1 MEKNTENARPNGK
14 GHIGASVMYLLIVGI
29 AFAIMTAVLLFFPR
43 TEYSELEKRDLAEF
57 PDITDIESIKKDP
70 AKFTASVSSWF
81 SDTEPYRDE
90 LMTMS
95 MSIRGAMKGDFRSE
109 EETVSFRPADTAV
122 AAVKSDKT
130 DNSKTSGNPDISDN
144 TGESEN
150 PEISDNGE
158 NTYNGEAPAADDDDD
173 DINDGKAKLGS
184 SGTIII
190 GKGDKVR
197 ALMAFGGTAKGGGG
211 YVDLLNTL
219 ADQFP
224 GKNVY
229 AMVAP
234 LATEYYL
241 PAKAAKAS
249 SPQKPFIYSVRDR
262 LSPKVK
268 FVDVYDELLKHKKE
282 DIYLRTDHH
291 WAGLGGY
298 YAAKRLAE
306 TAGVPFRGLDA
317 YDRHEIKNFVG
328 SMYGYSKDISV
339 KNAPETFVYYTPNQ
353 VDYDAQ
359 FVCYTLNKN
368 FKIIRESKPFK
379 GSFFKKFKDGSGNA
393 YLTFIGTDQAYVKVK
408 TSTPGNRKILII
420 KDSYGN
426 AVPGN
431 LFYSFNEVHV
441 IDFRYFT
448 HNLKDYVNKNGITD
462 IAVCFNVFNAYSS
475 GSTSKVKKMLT
486 QAGGIPASSDNDS
499 KSKATK
505 QDAIQEKSKT
515 ESVKTESKDEESAA
529 PVIEQPVKETEQPDK
544 AKETDETK
552 KEESPATP
560 EKPEEE

>member
-1 MEKNTENARPNGK
+1 MEQNKENELPKGK
-14 GHIGASVMYLLIVGI
+14 GHIGASVMYILIVGI
-29 AFAIMTAVLLFFPR
+29 CFAIMTAVFVFFPR

-57 PDITDIESIKKDP
+57 PDISDIESIRKDP
-70 AKFTASVSSWF
+70 GKFTASISSWF

-90 LMTMS
+90 LMTLS
-95 MSIRGAMKGDFRSE
+95 MGIRGAMKGDYRSE
-109 EETVSFRPADTAV
+109 EETVSFRPADTANP
-122 AAVKSDKT
+122 ASEHE
-130 DNSKTSGNPDISDN
+130 DNAEVSESSENSEISQN
-144 TGESEN
+144 SEN
-150 PEISDNGE
+150 PDSSSDSE
-158 NTYNGEAPAADDDDD
+158 DDD

-219 ADQFP
+219 AEEFP
-224 GKNVY
+224 GRNVY

-241 PAKAAKAS
+241 PEKAAKAS
-249 SPQKPFIYSVRDR
+249 KPQKPFIYSVRDR

-268 FVDVYDELLKHKKE
+268 FVDIYDELLKHKKE

-291 WAGLGGY
+291 WGALGGY

-306 TAGVPFRGLDA
+306 TAGVPFKGLDA
-317 YDRHEIKNFVG
+317 YDRHEIKGFVG

-353 VDYDAQ
+353 VGFDAE
-359 FVCYTLNKN
+359 FVTYSLNKN

-379 GSFFKKFKDGSGNA
+379 SAFFKKFKDGTGNA
-393 YLTFIGTDQAYVKVK
+393 YLTFMGTDQAYVKVK
-408 TSTPGNRKILII
+408 TSTPGNRKLLII

-448 HNLKDYVNKNGITD
+448 HNLKDYVAKNGITD

-475 GSTSKVKKMLT
+475 GSASKVKKMLT
-486 QAGGIPASSDNDS
+486 QKGGIPAITESDAKPKAS
-499 KSKATK
+499 KKDDTTQASVKPEDTPEQTLPAENNETPV
-505 QDAIQEKSKT
+505 QESEKS
-515 ESVKTESKDEESAA
+515 E
-529 PVIEQPVKETEQPDK
+529 PVVV
-544 AKETDETK
+544 
-552 KEESPATP
+552 PATP
-560 EKPEEE
+560 DNTEE

>member
-1 MEKNTENARPNGK
+1 MHNNSNTEIESQKGK
-14 GHIGASVMYLLIVGI
+14 GSHGASVMYISTVGI
-29 AFAIMTAVLLFFPR
+29 VFIILTVVFLFFPR
-43 TEYSELEKRDLAEF
+43 SAYSELEKRDLAEF
-57 PDITDIESIKKDP
+57 PDISNFEKIKKDP
-70 AKFTASVSSWF
+70 GKFTAEVSSWF

-95 MSIRGAMKGDFRSE
+95 MKIRGAMKADFRSE
-109 EETVSFRPADTAV
+109 EETVSFRPADI
-122 AAVKSDKT
+122 AANSDA
-130 DNSKTSGNPDISDN
+130 DSEDSHEALAENHQDSDLPATS
-144 TGESEN
+144 SE
-150 PEISDNGE
+150 
-158 NTYNGEAPAADDDDD
+158 EAPATSDDDD

-219 ADQFP
+219 ANEFP
-224 GKNVY
+224 NANVY

-241 PAKAAKAS
+241 PEKAAKAS
-249 SPQKPFIYSVRDR
+249 NPQKPFIYSIRDR
-262 LSPKVK
+262 LNPKVK
-268 FVDVYDELLKHKKE
+268 FVDIYDELLQHKKE

-298 YAAKRLAE
+298 YAAKRLAQ
-306 TAGVPFRGLDA
+306 TAGVPFKGLDA
-317 YDRHEIKNFVG
+317 YDRHEIKGFVG

-353 VDYDAQ
+353 VGYDAQ
-359 FVCYTLNKN
+359 FVTYNLNKN
-368 FKIIRESKPFK
+368 FKIISESKPFK
-379 GSFFKKFKDGSGNA
+379 SAFFKKFKDGSGNA

-408 TSTPGNRKILII
+408 TSTPGNRKLLII

-448 HNLKDYVNKNGITD
+448 HNLKDYVKKNGITD

-475 GSTSKVKKMLT
+475 GSASKVKKMLT
-486 QAGGIPASSDNDS
+486 QAGGIPAVSESDA
-499 KSKATK
+499 KP
-505 QDAIQEKSKT
+505 
-515 ESVKTESKDEESAA
+515 AA
-529 PVIEQPVKETEQPDK
+529 PKKDATTQIASKPADAAEPTQSEQTIEEPAQQPE
-544 AKETDETK
+544 
-552 KEESPATP
+552 KEEPVTNPVTP
-560 EKPEEE
+560 EKTEEE

>member
-1 MEKNTENARPNGK
+1 MQKEFDNMQPDSENENVKIKGRNG
-14 GHIGASVMYLLIVGI
+14 AAVMYLVLVGVF
-29 AFAIMTAVLLFFPR
+29 FALLTAVFVFFPR
-43 TEYSELEKRDLAEF
+43 SEYSMLEKRDLAEF
-57 PDITDIESIKKDP
+57 PQPEKYTGNP
-70 AKFTASVSSWF
+70 GAFTAAVSTWF

-90 LMTMS
+90 FMTLS
-95 MSIRGAMKGDFRSE
+95 MAIRDAMKGDFRPD
-109 EETVSFRPADTAV
+109 EETVSFRPADAGSS
-122 AAVKSDKT
+122 SDKNNKANSH
-130 DNSKTSGNPDISDN
+130 DNASNADNDNIISQQADN
-144 TGESEN
+144 ATPSEEQSSVDSEEEDD
-150 PEISDNGE
+150 PE
-158 NTYNGEAPAADDDDD
+158 
-173 DINDGKAKLGS
+173 DGKAKLGS

-219 ADQFP
+219 AETFP
-224 GKNVY
+224 SRNVY

-249 SPQKPFIYSVRDR
+249 NPQKPFIYSVRDR

-291 WAGLGGY
+291 WSGLGGY

-306 TAGVPFRGLDA
+306 TAGVPFKGLDA
-317 YDRHEIKNFVG
+317 YDRHEVKNFVG

-339 KNAPETFVYYTPNQ
+339 KKAPEDFVYYVPNG
-353 VDYDAQ
+353 VNYDTE
-359 FVCYTLNKN
+359 FVTYSLNKN
-368 FKIIRESKPFK
+368 FQIIRESKPFK
-379 GSFFKKFKDGSGNA
+379 SQFFKKIKDGSGNA

-408 TSTPGNRKILII
+408 TSTPGNRKLMII

-448 HNLKDYVNKNGITD
+448 HNLKEYVEKNGITD

-475 GSTSKVKKMLT
+475 GSAAKVKKMLT
-486 QAGGIPASSDNDS
+486 QTGGIKAQPASSATPKAKDKGD
-499 KSKATK
+499 KSNTAKGNVTETSAPS
-505 QDAIQEKSKT
+505 DAP
-515 ESVKTESKDEESAA
+515 EESSSA
-529 PVIEQPVKETEQPDK
+529 T
-544 AKETDETK
+544 
-552 KEESPATP
+552 ATP
-560 EKPEEE
+560 EVTPAAPERTQQPDSI

>member
-1 MEKNTENARPNGK
+1 MDQHTENDIPKDGK
-14 GHIGASVMYLLIVGI
+14 GKHGASVMYIILVGVC
-29 AFAIMTAVLLFFPR
+29 FAIMTVVFVFFPR

-57 PDITDIESIKKDP
+57 PDITNFEKIKKEP
-70 AKFTASVSSWF
+70 AKFTEEVSTWF

-95 MSIRGAMKGDFRSE
+95 MKIRSAMKGDFRKE
-109 EETVSFRPADTAV
+109 EETVSFRPAE
-122 AAVKSDKT
+122 
-130 DNSKTSGNPDISDN
+130 NSDN
-144 TGESEN
+144 PASEDIQH
-150 PEISDNGE
+150 PDEIKKEKE
-158 NTYNGEAPAADDDDD
+158 NTNNESPAEETTSEEDD
-173 DINDGKAKLGS
+173 DIEDGKAKLAS

-190 GKGDKVR
+190 GKGENVR
-197 ALMAFGGTAKGGGG
+197 ALMAFGGTPKGGGG
-211 YVDLLNTL
+211 YVELLNTL
-219 ADQFP
+219 ANEFP
-224 GKNVY
+224 NVNVY

-249 SPQKPFIYSVRDR
+249 NPQKPFIYSIRDR

-268 FVDVYDELLKHKKE
+268 FVDVYDELLQHKKE

-317 YDRHEIKNFVG
+317 YEKHVVKNFVG

-339 KNAPETFVYYTPNQ
+339 KKAPEDFVYYTPTQ
-353 VDYDAQ
+353 VGYDAEY
-359 FVCYTLNKN
+359 VTYSLNKN
-368 FKIIRESKPFK
+368 FKITHESKPFK
-379 GSFFKKFKDGSGNA
+379 SAFFKKFKDGNGNA
-393 YLTFIGTDQAYVKVK
+393 YLTFIGTDQAFVKVK

-448 HNLKDYVNKNGITD
+448 HNLKDYVKKNGITD
-462 IAVCFNVFNAYSS
+462 IAVCFNVFNAYSN
-475 GSTSKVKKMLT
+475 GSASKVKKMLT
-486 QAGGIPASSDNDS
+486 QSGGIMRQSDSDVKADS
-499 KSKATK
+499 KKK
-505 QDAIQEKSKT
+505 DKSHSDKEKT
-515 ESVKTESKDEESAA
+515 EPVEE
-529 PVIEQPVKETEQPDK
+529 VT
-544 AKETDETK
+544 TT
-552 KEESPATP
+552 ATP
-560 EKPEEE
+560 EEATPVLQENTEIQENPVTPEKTEE

>member
-1 MEKNTENARPNGK
+1 
-14 GHIGASVMYLLIVGI
+14 MYILIVGI
-29 AFAIMTAVLLFFPR
+29 AFAIMTVVFVFFPR
-43 TEYSELEKRDLAEF
+43 TKYSELEKRDLAEF
-57 PDITDIESIKKDP
+57 PDISDVETIRKDP
-70 AKFTASVSSWF
+70 SKFTAAVSSWF

-90 LMTMS
+90 LMTLS
-95 MSIRGAMKGDFRSE
+95 MNIRGAMKGDFRSE

-122 AAVKSDKT
+122 AAAKPEKSDTSAKSE
-130 DNSKTSGNPDISDN
+130 NSDISDN
-144 TGESEN
+144 SEG
-150 PEISDNGE
+150 SD
-158 NTYNGEAPAADDDDD
+158 NTYNGEAPGSDDDEED

-184 SGTIII
+184 SGTIIV

-197 ALMAFGGTAKGGGG
+197 ALMAFGGNSKGGGG
-211 YVDLLNTL
+211 YIDLLNTL

-241 PAKAAKAS
+241 PEKAAKAS
-249 SPQKPFIYSVRDR
+249 NPQKPFIYSVRDR

-268 FVDVYDELLKHKKE
+268 FVDIYDELLKHKKE

-306 TAGVPFRGLDA
+306 TAGVPFRSLDA

-328 SMYGYSKDISV
+328 TMYGYSKDISV

-353 VDYDAQ
+353 VDYDTE
-359 FVCYTLNKN
+359 FVTYSLNKN
-368 FKIIRESKPFK
+368 FKIVRESKPFK
-379 GSFFKKFKDGSGNA
+379 SDFFKKFKDGSGNA

-408 TSTPGNRKILII
+408 TSTPGNRKLLII

-441 IDFRYFT
+441 VDFRYFT
-448 HNLKDYVNKNGITD
+448 HNLKDYINRNGITD

-475 GSTSKVKKMLT
+475 GSASKVKKMLT
-486 QAGGIPASSDNDS
+486 QTGGIQAAPNSDE
-499 KSKATK
+499 KPKATK
-505 QDAIQEKSKT
+505 TEKPQ
-515 ESVKTESKDEESAA
+515 SVTAKPEPVAEEATPLPA
-529 PVIEQPVKETEQPDK
+529 KEETATETEQPQ
-544 AKETDETK
+544 
-552 KEESPATP
+552 KEETPPLP
-560 EKPEEE
+560 EKADEE

>member
-1 MEKNTENARPNGK
+1 MEQNTENEPTKGK
-14 GHIGASVMYLLIVGI
+14 GQAGAAVMYISIVGL
-29 AFAIMTAVLLFFPR
+29 AFAVMTAVFVFFPR
-43 TEYSELEKRDLAEF
+43 TTYSELEKRDLAEF
-57 PDITDIESIKKDP
+57 PDISDIESIRKDP
-70 AKFTASVSSWF
+70 GKFTASISSWF

-90 LMTMS
+90 FMTLS
-95 MSIRGAMKGDFRSE
+95 MNIRGAMKGDFRSE
-109 EETVSFRPADTAV
+109 EETVSFRPSDTPDATT
-122 AAVKSDKT
+122 A
-130 DNSKTSGNPDISDN
+130 NSKDNAPGN
-144 TGESEN
+144 SEN
-150 PEISDNGE
+150 LSGSSSEDAHA
-158 NTYNGEAPAADDDDD
+158 GEAMAAEDDDD

-184 SGTIII
+184 SGTIIV

-219 ADQFP
+219 ADEFP

-229 AMVAP
+229 AMIAP

-241 PAKAAKAS
+241 PEKAAKAS
-249 SPQKPFIYSVRDR
+249 RPQKPFIYSVRDR

-268 FVDVYDELLKHKKE
+268 FVDVYDELLKHRKE

-317 YDRHEIKNFVG
+317 YDRHEIKGFVG

-353 VDYDAQ
+353 VGFDAE
-359 FVCYTLNKN
+359 FVSYTLNKN
-368 FKIIRESKPFK
+368 FKIIRESKPYK
-379 GSFFKKFKDGSGNA
+379 SAFFKKFKDGSGNA
-393 YLTFIGTDQAYVKVK
+393 YLTFIGTDQAFVKVK
-408 TSTPGNRKILII
+408 TSTPSNRKLLII

-475 GSTSKVKKMLT
+475 GSTSKVKKMLKQSGGIQALSDSDIKPKTTKKDNTT
-486 QAGGIPASSDNDS
+486 QASA
-499 KSKATK
+499 
-505 QDAIQEKSKT
+505 KT
-515 ESVKTESKDEESAA
+515 EEASEQQA
-529 PVIEQPVKETEQPDK
+529 PTQVNETPVQETEK
-544 AKETDETK
+544 AEPAVT
-552 KEESPATP
+552 PATP
-560 EKPEEE
+560 EKTEDE

>member
-1 MEKNTENARPNGK
+1 MEQNKEMERPQRDRR
-14 GHIGASVMYLLIVGI
+14 IGASMMYILIVGI
-29 AFAIMTAVLLFFPR
+29 TFAIMTAVFVFFPR

-57 PDITDIESIKKDP
+57 PDVSDFETIRKDP
-70 AKFTASVSSWF
+70 GKFTAAISSWF

-90 LMTMS
+90 FMTLS
-95 MSIRGAMKGDFRSE
+95 MGIRGAMKGDFRSE
-109 EETVSFRPADTAV
+109 EETVSFRPADTGE
-122 AAVKSDKT
+122 SDAET
-130 DNSKTSGNPDISDN
+130 ESDSDSQNSGNSVSSDNSDNAANNENPDN
-144 TGESEN
+144 
-150 PEISDNGE
+150 
-158 NTYNGEAPAADDDDD
+158 DDD

-197 ALMAFGGTAKGGGG
+197 ALMAFGGTAKGGSG

-219 ADQFP
+219 ADEFP
-224 GKNVY
+224 GRNVY

-241 PAKAAKAS
+241 PEKAAKAS
-249 SPQKPFIYSVRDR
+249 NPQKPFIYSVRDR

-268 FVDVYDELLKHKKE
+268 FVDIYDELLKHKKE

-306 TAGVPFRGLDA
+306 TAGVPFKSLDA
-317 YDRHEIKNFVG
+317 YDRHEIKGFVG

-339 KNAPETFVYYTPNQ
+339 KNAPETFVYYVPNQ
-353 VDYDAQ
+353 VEYDTE
-359 FVCYTLNKN
+359 FVTYTLNKN
-368 FKIIRESKPFK
+368 FKIVRESKPFK
-379 GSFFKKFKDGSGNA
+379 SAFFKKFKDGSGNA
-393 YLTFIGTDQAYVKVK
+393 YLTFMGTDQAYVKVK
-408 TSTPGNRKILII
+408 TSTPGNRKLLII

-441 IDFRYFT
+441 VDFRYFT
-448 HNLKDYVNKNGITD
+448 HNLKDYINKNGITD

-475 GSTSKVKKMLT
+475 GSASKVKKMLSQKGGVQAVSDSEAKPKTPSKDTST
-486 QAGGIPASSDNDS
+486 QASSNQDNASDQPAPAQVNETPVQEQG
-499 KSKATK
+499 KA
-505 QDAIQEKSKT
+505 E
-515 ESVKTESKDEESAA
+515 
-529 PVIEQPVKETEQPDK
+529 PVVVPALPEETE
-544 AKETDETK
+544 E
-552 KEESPATP
+552 
-560 EKPEEE
+560 

>member
-1 MEKNTENARPNGK
+1 MEQNTENEPTKGK
-14 GHIGASVMYLLIVGI
+14 GQAGAAVMYISIVGL
-29 AFAIMTAVLLFFPR
+29 AFAVMTAVFVFFPR
-43 TEYSELEKRDLAEF
+43 TTYSELEKRDLAEF
-57 PDITDIESIKKDP
+57 PDISDIESIRKDP
-70 AKFTASVSSWF
+70 GKFTASISSWF

-90 LMTMS
+90 FMTLS
-95 MSIRGAMKGDFRSE
+95 MNIRGAMKGDFRSE
-109 EETVSFRPADTAV
+109 EETVSFRPSDTPDATT
-122 AAVKSDKT
+122 A
-130 DNSKTSGNPDISDN
+130 NSKDNAPGN
-144 TGESEN
+144 SEN
-150 PEISDNGE
+150 LSGSSSEDAHA
-158 NTYNGEAPAADDDDD
+158 GEAMAAEDDDD

-184 SGTIII
+184 SGTIIV

-219 ADQFP
+219 ADEFP

-229 AMVAP
+229 AMIAP

-241 PAKAAKAS
+241 PEKAAKAS
-249 SPQKPFIYSVRDR
+249 RPQKPFIYSVRDR

-268 FVDVYDELLKHKKE
+268 FVDVYDELLKHRKE

-317 YDRHEIKNFVG
+317 YDRHEIKGFVG

-353 VDYDAQ
+353 VGFDAE
-359 FVCYTLNKN
+359 FVSYTLNKN
-368 FKIIRESKPFK
+368 FKIIRESKPYK
-379 GSFFKKFKDGSGNA
+379 SAFFKKFKDGSGNA
-393 YLTFIGTDQAYVKVK
+393 YLTFIGTDQAFVKVK
-408 TSTPGNRKILII
+408 TSTPGNRKLLII

-475 GSTSKVKKMLT
+475 GSTSKVKKMLKQSGGIQALSDSDIKPKTTKKDNTT
-486 QAGGIPASSDNDS
+486 QASA
-499 KSKATK
+499 
-505 QDAIQEKSKT
+505 KT
-515 ESVKTESKDEESAA
+515 EEASEQQA
-529 PVIEQPVKETEQPDK
+529 PTQVNETPVQETEK
-544 AKETDETK
+544 AEPAVT
-552 KEESPATP
+552 PATP
-560 EKPEEE
+560 EKTEDE

>member
-1 MEKNTENARPNGK
+1 MEQNKENELPGGK
-14 GHIGASVMYLLIVGI
+14 GLIGASVMYILIVGI
-29 AFAIMTAVLLFFPR
+29 AFAIMTAVFVFFPR

-57 PDITDIESIKKDP
+57 PDVSDIESIRKDP
-70 AKFTASVSSWF
+70 GKFTASISSWF

-90 LMTMS
+90 LMTLS
-95 MSIRGAMKGDFRSE
+95 MGIRGAMKGDFRSE
-109 EETVSFRPADTAV
+109 EETVSFRPAETANP
-122 AAVKSDKT
+122 ASEDEKDDDLQKT
-130 DNSKTSGNPDISDN
+130 DISDN
-144 TGESEN
+144 SVGSEN
-150 PEISDNGE
+150 SGISDNASDE
-158 NTYNGEAPAADDDDD
+158 DDE

-219 ADQFP
+219 ADEFP

-241 PAKAAKAS
+241 PEKAAKAS
-249 SPQKPFIYSVRDR
+249 KPQKPFIYSIRDR

-268 FVDVYDELLKHKKE
+268 FVDIYDELLNHKKE

-291 WAGLGGY
+291 WGALGGY

-306 TAGVPFRGLDA
+306 TAGVPFKSLDA
-317 YDRHEIKNFVG
+317 YDRHEIKGFVG

-353 VDYDAQ
+353 VGYDAE
-359 FVCYTLNKN
+359 FVTYSLNKN
-368 FKIIRESKPFK
+368 FKIVRESKPFK
-379 GSFFKKFKDGSGNA
+379 SAFFKKFKNGTGNA
-393 YLTFIGTDQAYVKVK
+393 YLTFMGTDQAYVKVK

-441 IDFRYFT
+441 VDFRYFT
-448 HNLKDYVNKNGITD
+448 HNLKDYINKNGITD
-462 IAVCFNVFNAYSS
+462 IAVCFNVFNAYSN
-475 GSTSKVKKMLT
+475 GSASKVKKMLT
-486 QAGGIPASSDNDS
+486 QKGGIIALSDS
-499 KSKATK
+499 QAKP
-505 QDAIQEKSKT
+505 KT
-515 ESVKTESKDEESAA
+515 EENDNPSQAYAKPEDTQEQSAPEQANESPEQEPEKAEDPIEVPDTSDKTEE
-529 PVIEQPVKETEQPDK
+529 
-544 AKETDETK
+544 
-552 KEESPATP
+552 
-560 EKPEEE
+560 

>member
-1 MEKNTENARPNGK
+1 MDNNQTENQAPKGK
-14 GHIGASVMYLLIVGI
+14 HGASVMYITMVGI
-29 AFAIMTAVLLFFPR
+29 FFVVLTIVFLFCPR
-43 TEYSELEKRDLAEF
+43 SAYPELEKRDLAEF
-57 PDITDIESIKKDP
+57 PDISDIEKIKKDP
-70 AKFTASVSSWF
+70 AKFTSEVSSWF

-95 MSIRGAMKGDFRSE
+95 MKIRGAMKGDFRSD
-109 EETVSFRPADTAV
+109 EETVSFRPADSGANPASEATDKKEDQQASESIDSNE
-122 AAVKSDKT
+122 AA
-130 DNSKTSGNPDISDN
+130 
-144 TGESEN
+144 
-150 PEISDNGE
+150 
-158 NTYNGEAPAADDDDD
+158 EAEPSTEAEDTEEDDDM
-173 DINDGKAKLGS
+173 NDGKAKLGS

-219 ADQFP
+219 ANEFP
-224 GKNVY
+224 NSNVY

-241 PAKAAKAS
+241 PEKAAKAS
-249 SPQKPFIYSVRDR
+249 NPQKPFIYSIRDR

-306 TAGVPFRGLDA
+306 TAGVPFKGLDA
-317 YDRHEIKNFVG
+317 YDRHEIKGFVG

-353 VDYDAQ
+353 VGYDAE
-359 FVCYTLNKN
+359 FVAYTLNKN

-379 GSFFKKFKDGSGNA
+379 SAFFKKFKDGNGNA

-408 TSTPGNRKILII
+408 TSTPGNRKLLII

-475 GSTSKVKKMLT
+475 GSASKVKKMLT
-486 QAGGIPASSDNDS
+486 QSGGIPAV
-499 KSKATK
+499 
-505 QDAIQEKSKT
+505 T
-515 ESVKTESKDEESAA
+515 ESDTKPKEKKQPKETAPTEKKETAVEESQATPAIETTTQEPETPQKEETPVTEPVKTEE
-529 PVIEQPVKETEQPDK
+529 
-544 AKETDETK
+544 
-552 KEESPATP
+552 
-560 EKPEEE
+560 

>member
-1 MEKNTENARPNGK
+1 MHSFTQDSKMTMDNKTENNTTKGK
-14 GHIGASVMYLLIVGI
+14 NGASVMYISTVGVF
-29 AFAIMTAVLLFFPR
+29 FAILTIVFVFFPR
-43 TEYSELEKRDLAEF
+43 TAYSELEKRDLAEL
-57 PDITDIESIKKDP
+57 PDFRNIDKIKQDP
-70 AKFTASVSSWF
+70 AKFTAEVSSWF

-95 MSIRGAMKGDFRSE
+95 MKIRGAMKADFRSE
-109 EETVSFRPADTAV
+109 EETVSFRPAEVAV
-122 AAVKSDKT
+122 NNASEKSEKIDA
-130 DNSKTSGNPDISDN
+130 NPQEKDGATPN
-144 TGESEN
+144 ESVASESS
-150 PEISDNGE
+150 EE
-158 NTYNGEAPAADDDDD
+158 ED
-173 DINDGKAKLGS
+173 DIEDGKAKLGS

-211 YVDLLNTL
+211 YVELLNTL
-219 ADQFP
+219 ANEFP
-224 GKNVY
+224 NSTVY

-249 SPQKPFIYSVRDR
+249 NPQKPFIYSIRDR

-268 FVDVYDELLKHKKE
+268 FVDVYDELLQHKKE

-298 YAAKRLAE
+298 YAAKRLAK
-306 TAGVPFRGLDA
+306 TAGVPFKGLDA

-339 KNAPETFVYYTPNQ
+339 KNAPEVFVYYTPTQ
-353 VDYDAQ
+353 VGYDAE
-359 FVCYTLNKN
+359 FVSYTLNKD
-368 FKIIRESKPFK
+368 FKIIRESKPYK
-379 GSFFKKFKDGSGNA
+379 SAFFKKFKDGSGNA

-408 TSTPGNRKILII
+408 TSTPGNRKLLII

-475 GSTSKVKKMLT
+475 GSASKVKKMLT
-486 QAGGIPASSDNDS
+486 QSGGIPAAANTTD
-499 KSKATK
+499 
-505 QDAIQEKSKT
+505 KSKT
-515 ESVKTESKDEESAA
+515 GKTEKVQMPTAKPESTVEGSTSTSTVEST
-529 PVIEQPVKETEQPDK
+529 PVEVEQPQ
-544 AKETDETK
+544 
-552 KEESPATP
+552 KEESPAIP
-560 EKPEEE
+560 EKTEDE

>member
-1 MEKNTENARPNGK
+1 MNQNTEKEYPKEK
-14 GHIGASVMYLLIVGI
+14 GHIGASVMYITLVGI
-29 AFAIMTAVLLFFPR
+29 AFAIMTTVFVFLPR
-43 TEYSELEKRDLAEF
+43 TKYSVLEKRDLAEF
-57 PDITDIESIKKDP
+57 PDITDIETIKKDP
-70 AKFTASVSSWF
+70 GKFTASISSWF

-90 LMTMS
+90 LMTLS

-109 EETVSFRPADTAV
+109 EETVSFRPADTDV
-122 AAVKSDKT
+122 AAAKPDKSL
-130 DNSKTSGNPDISDN
+130 SSERSDAS
-144 TGESEN
+144 GESSAEN
-150 PEISDNGE
+150 TE
-158 NTYNGEAPAADDDDD
+158 NTYNGEAPSDDDEDD

-184 SGTIII
+184 SGTIIV

-219 ADQFP
+219 ADEFP

-229 AMVAP
+229 AMIAP

-241 PAKAAKAS
+241 PEKAAKAS
-249 SPQKPFIYSVRDR
+249 RPQKPFIYSVRDR

-268 FVDVYDELLKHKKE
+268 FVDVYDELLKHRKE

-317 YDRHEIKNFVG
+317 YDRHEIKGFVG

-353 VDYDAQ
+353 VGFDTE
-359 FVCYTLNKN
+359 FVSYTLNKN
-368 FKIIRESKPFK
+368 FKIIRESKPYK
-379 GSFFKKFKDGSGNA
+379 SSFFKKFKDGSGNA

-441 IDFRYFT
+441 VDFRYFT

-475 GSTSKVKKMLT
+475 GSASKVKKMLK
-486 QAGGIPASSDNDS
+486 QSGGIPAASADTDS
-499 KSKATK
+499 KPKSTK
-505 QDAIQEKSKT
+505 QSQAKPDPVKTPANAEEPSTTAMEEKSGK
-515 ESVKTESKDEESAA
+515 EEI
-529 PVIEQPVKETEQPDK
+529 PVETEIPL
-544 AKETDETK
+544 
-552 KEESPATP
+552 KEETPATP
-560 EKPEEE
+560 EKTEE

>member
-1 MEKNTENARPNGK
+1 MEQNTENEPTKGK
-14 GHIGASVMYLLIVGI
+14 GQAGAAVMYISIVGL
-29 AFAIMTAVLLFFPR
+29 AFAVMTAVFVFFPR
-43 TEYSELEKRDLAEF
+43 TTYSELEKRDLAEF
-57 PDITDIESIKKDP
+57 PDISDIESIRKDP
-70 AKFTASVSSWF
+70 GKFTASISSWF

-90 LMTMS
+90 FMTLS
-95 MSIRGAMKGDFRSE
+95 MNIRGAMKGDFRSE
-109 EETVSFRPADTAV
+109 EETVSFRP
-122 AAVKSDKT
+122 T
-130 DNSKTSGNPDISDN
+130 DNPDATTANSKDNAPGNIENLS
-144 TGESEN
+144 ESSSE
-150 PEISDNGE
+150 DGHA
-158 NTYNGEAPAADDDDD
+158 GEAMAAEDDDD

-184 SGTIII
+184 SGTIIV
-190 GKGDKVR
+190 GKGEKVR

-219 ADQFP
+219 ADEFP

-229 AMVAP
+229 AMIAP

-241 PAKAAKAS
+241 PEKAAKAS
-249 SPQKPFIYSVRDR
+249 RPQKPFIYSVRDR

-268 FVDVYDELLKHKKE
+268 FVDVYDELLKHRKE

-317 YDRHEIKNFVG
+317 YDRHEIKGFVG

-353 VDYDAQ
+353 VGFDAE
-359 FVCYTLNKN
+359 FVSYTLNKN
-368 FKIIRESKPFK
+368 FKIIRESKPYK
-379 GSFFKKFKDGSGNA
+379 SAFFKKFKDGSGNA
-393 YLTFIGTDQAYVKVK
+393 YLTFIGTDQAFVKVK
-408 TSTPGNRKILII
+408 TSTPGNRKLLII

-475 GSTSKVKKMLT
+475 GSTSKVKKMLKQSGGIQALSDSDIKPKTTKKDNTT
-486 QAGGIPASSDNDS
+486 QASA
-499 KSKATK
+499 
-505 QDAIQEKSKT
+505 KT
-515 ESVKTESKDEESAA
+515 EEASEQQA
-529 PVIEQPVKETEQPDK
+529 PTQVNETPVQETEK
-544 AKETDETK
+544 AEPAVT
-552 KEESPATP
+552 PATP
-560 EKPEEE
+560 EKTEDE

>member
-1 MEKNTENARPNGK
+1 MEQNAENTRPNGK
-14 GHIGASVMYLLIVGI
+14 GHVGASVMYIIIVGI
-29 AFAIMTAVLLFFPR
+29 AFAIMTAVFVFFPR
-43 TEYSELEKRDLAEF
+43 TKYSELEKRDLAEF
-57 PDITDIESIKKDP
+57 PDVSDVENIKKNP
-70 AKFTASVSSWF
+70 AKFTAAISSWF
-81 SDTEPYRDE
+81 SDTEPYRDD
-90 LMTMS
+90 LMTLS
-95 MSIRGAMKGDFRSE
+95 MSIRGAMKGDFRPE
-109 EETVSFRPADTAV
+109 EETVSFRPADTAE
-122 AAVKSDKT
+122 AVQADNNEKSADNTASPKEDRAT
-130 DNSKTSGNPDISDN
+130 DNP
-144 TGESEN
+144 
-150 PEISDNGE
+150 E
-158 NTYNGEAPAADDDDD
+158 NTYNGESAPADDDDD

-184 SGTIII
+184 SGTIIV

-229 AMVAP
+229 AMIAP

-241 PAKAAKAS
+241 PEKAAKAS
-249 SPQKPFIYSVRDR
+249 NPQKPFIYSVRDR

-268 FVDVYDELLKHKKE
+268 FVDIYDELLQHKKE

-306 TAGVPFRGLDA
+306 TAGVPFKGLDA
-317 YDRHEIKNFVG
+317 YDRHEIQGFVG

-353 VDYDAQ
+353 VGFDAE
-359 FVCYTLNKN
+359 FVSYTLNKD
-368 FKIIRESKPFK
+368 FKIVRESKPYK
-379 GSFFKKFKDGSGNA
+379 SAFFKKFKDGSGNA

-408 TSTPGNRKILII
+408 TTTPGNRKLLII

-448 HNLKDYVNKNGITD
+448 HNLKDYVNRNGITD

-475 GSTSKVKKMLT
+475 GSASKVKKMLT
-486 QAGGIPASSDNDS
+486 QAGGIQASPTAADQPKTNKPEKPQTSPA
-499 KSKATK
+499 KPEPA
-505 QDAIQEKSKT
+505 A
-515 ESVKTESKDEESAA
+515 EEPAA
-529 PVIEQPVKETEQPDK
+529 VVAPKEETPV
-544 AKETDETK
+544 ETDQPQ
-552 KEESPATP
+552 KEENPATP
-560 EKPEEE
+560 EKTEEE

>member
-1 MEKNTENARPNGK
+1 MEQNIDNTQTKGK
-14 GHIGASVMYLLIVGI
+14 GHIGASVMYILIVGI
-29 AFAIMTAVLLFFPR
+29 AFAIMTVVFVFFPR
-43 TEYSELEKRDLAEF
+43 TKYSELEKRDLTEF
-57 PDITDIESIKKDP
+57 PDISNVESIRKDP
-70 AKFTASVSSWF
+70 SKFTASISSWF

-90 LMTMS
+90 LMTLS
-95 MSIRGAMKGDFRSE
+95 MGIRGAMKGDFRSE
-109 EETVSFRPADTAV
+109 EETISFRPADTANSAETQSDAKHQEDLKAEDNNV
-122 AAVKSDKT
+122 ATAE
-130 DNSKTSGNPDISDN
+130 NA
-144 TGESEN
+144 ES
-150 PEISDNGE
+150 S
-158 NTYNGEAPAADDDDD
+158 YNGESTGSDEDDE

-184 SGTIII
+184 SGTIIV

-197 ALMAFGGTAKGGGG
+197 ALMAFGGNSKGGGG

-241 PAKAAKAS
+241 PEKAAKAS
-249 SPQKPFIYSVRDR
+249 NPQKPFIYSVRDR

-306 TAGVPFRGLDA
+306 TAGVPFKGLDA
-317 YDRHEIKNFVG
+317 YDRHEIKGFVG

-353 VDYDAQ
+353 VGYDAE
-359 FVCYTLNKN
+359 FVTYTLNKN
-368 FKIIRESKPFK
+368 FKIVRESKPFK
-379 GSFFKKFKDGSGNA
+379 SAFFKKFKDGSGNA

-408 TSTPGNRKILII
+408 TSTPGNRKLLII

-448 HNLKDYVNKNGITD
+448 HNLKDYVNSNGITD

-475 GSTSKVKKMLT
+475 GSASKVKKMLT
-486 QAGGIPASSDNDS
+486 QKGGIQASVDPNE
-499 KSKATK
+499 KSKAGKPEPTQIVPAK
-505 QDAIQEKSKT
+505 PEPT
-515 ESVKTESKDEESAA
+515 VEEAATTSAHEEN
-529 PVIEQPVKETEQPDK
+529 PVAIEQPQ
-544 AKETDETK
+544 
-552 KEESPATP
+552 KEESPTSP
-560 EKPEEE
+560 EKTEE

>member
-1 MEKNTENARPNGK
+1 MEQNTENIQHNGK
-14 GHIGASVMYLLIVGI
+14 GHIGASVMYILIVGI
-29 AFAIMTAVLLFFPR
+29 AFAIMTAVFVFFPR
-43 TEYSELEKRDLAEF
+43 TKYSELEKRDLTEF
-57 PDITDIESIKKDP
+57 PDLSDTESIRKDP
-70 AKFTASVSSWF
+70 SKFTAAISTWF

-90 LMTMS
+90 LMTLS

-109 EETVSFRPADTAV
+109 EETISFRPADTANTADSQSDAKHQENLQADADN
-122 AAVKSDKT
+122 AAAE
-130 DNSKTSGNPDISDN
+130 NA
-144 TGESEN
+144 ES
-150 PEISDNGE
+150 S
-158 NTYNGEAPAADDDDD
+158 YNGESPSSDDDDD

-184 SGTIII
+184 SGTIIV

-197 ALMAFGGTAKGGGG
+197 ALMAFGGNSKGGGG
-211 YVDLLNTL
+211 YIDLLNTL

-241 PAKAAKAS
+241 PEKAAKAS
-249 SPQKPFIYSVRDR
+249 NPQKPFIYSVRDR

-268 FVDVYDELLKHKKE
+268 FVDIYDELLQHKKE

-306 TAGVPFRGLDA
+306 TAGVPFKGLDA
-317 YDRHEIKNFVG
+317 YDRHEIKGFVG

-353 VDYDAQ
+353 VGYDAE
-359 FVCYTLNKN
+359 FVTYTLNKN

-379 GSFFKKFKDGSGNA
+379 SAFFKKFKDGSGNA
-393 YLTFIGTDQAYVKVK
+393 YLTFMGTDQAYVKVK
-408 TSTPGNRKILII
+408 TSTPGNRKLLII

-441 IDFRYFT
+441 VDFRYFT
-448 HNLKDYVNKNGITD
+448 HNLKEYINKNGITD

-475 GSTSKVKKMLT
+475 GSASKVKKMLS
-486 QAGGIPASSDNDS
+486 QSGGIQASADADEKPKTSKPEKTQIVPAKPEAS
-499 KSKATK
+499 AEEPAPTPTVEETP
-505 QDAIQEKSKT
+505 AEK
-515 ESVKTESKDEESAA
+515 
-529 PVIEQPVKETEQPDK
+529 EQPQ
-544 AKETDETK
+544 
-552 KEESPATP
+552 KEETPATP
-560 EKPEEE
+560 EKTEDE

>member
-1 MEKNTENARPNGK
+1 MEQNKEMKRPQRDSR
-14 GHIGASVMYLLIVGI
+14 IGASMMYILIVGI
-29 AFAIMTAVLLFFPR
+29 TFAIMTTIFVFFPR

-57 PDITDIESIKKDP
+57 PDVSDVETIRKDP
-70 AKFTASVSSWF
+70 GKFTAAISSWF

-90 LMTMS
+90 FMTLS
-95 MSIRGAMKGDFRSE
+95 MGIRGAMKGDFRSE
-109 EETVSFRPADTAV
+109 EETVSFRPADTADV
-122 AAVKSDKT
+122 DDETESDSNNQNSGNSVSP
-130 DNSKTSGNPDISDN
+130 DNSDNAGNKENPDIK
-144 TGESEN
+144 
-150 PEISDNGE
+150 
-158 NTYNGEAPAADDDDD
+158 DDDD

-219 ADQFP
+219 ANEFP
-224 GKNVY
+224 GLNVY

-241 PAKAAKAS
+241 PEKAAKAS
-249 SPQKPFIYSVRDR
+249 RPQKPFIYSIRDR

-268 FVDVYDELLKHKKE
+268 FVDIYDELLKHKKE

-306 TAGVPFRGLDA
+306 TAGVPFKGLDA
-317 YDRHEIKNFVG
+317 YDRHEIKGFVG

-339 KNAPETFVYYTPNQ
+339 KNAPETFVYYVPNQ
-353 VDYDAQ
+353 VGYDAE
-359 FVCYTLNKN
+359 FVTYTLNKN
-368 FKIIRESKPFK
+368 FKIVRESKPFK
-379 GSFFKKFKDGSGNA
+379 SAFFKKFKDGSGNA
-393 YLTFIGTDQAYVKVK
+393 YLTFMGTDQAYVKVK
-408 TSTPGNRKILII
+408 TSTPGNRKLLII

-441 IDFRYFT
+441 VDFRYFT
-448 HNLKDYVNKNGITD
+448 HNLKDYINKNGITD

-475 GSTSKVKKMLT
+475 GSASKVKKMLSQKGGVQAVSDSDAKPKTPSKDNST
-486 QAGGIPASSDNDS
+486 QASS
-499 KSKATK
+499 K
-505 QDAIQEKSKT
+505 QDNTSDQPTPAQVNETPIQEQGKA
-515 ESVKTESKDEESAA
+515 E
-529 PVIEQPVKETEQPDK
+529 PVVVPAIPEETE
-544 AKETDETK
+544 E
-552 KEESPATP
+552 
-560 EKPEEE
+560 